1 MIDNTYITQLI
12 EAQLHYKPNS
22 KENSFYK
29 IYKNPNVTYQIRISN
44 HGTHLRTWI
53 EKDYDPSYSINI
65 SIAFTQNGVPTND
78 CLIDTQTNKQF
89 TDCTPC
95 IDQQTRTQIPCKPRQ
110 VSGISN
116 KKRTFIVKQFIYNCE
131 YLDIEDIPTLVQAI
145 KQVHLNGIYN
155 DPFVG
160 IENKAAK
167 PTDLTPVES
176 VKDSIIPR
184 FNMAII

>member
-29 IYKNPNVTYQIRISN
+29 IYRNPNVTYQIRISN
-44 HGTHLRTWI
+44 HGAHLRTWI
-53 EKDYDPSYSINI
+53 EKDYDPSYSTNI
-65 SIAFTQNGVPTND
+65 SIAFTQNGVPAND
-78 CLIDTQTNKQF
+78 CLIDTQTN
-89 TDCTPC
+89 
-95 IDQQTRTQIPCKPRQ
+95 
-110 VSGISN
+110 N

-167 PTDLTPVES
+167 PTNLIPVES
-176 VKDSIIPR
+176 ESKI
-184 FNMAII
+184 